1 MIVSRI
7 IDHNGS
13 PAISIDG
20 KIYPPMMAT
29 IRTID
34 GNKLKIDEEYYHE
47 LGKSGIK
54 IFFVICSS
62 TFC

>member
-54 IFFVICSS
+54 IFL
-62 TFC
+62 